1 MAWINEKNLYVDMY
15 NSPEP
20 LLLISCTIY
29 LSIKTF
35 TTLGLR

>member
-20 LLLISCTIY
+20 LLLLIRVQYTCLLKHSLPKY
-29 LSIKTF
+29 
-35 TTLGLR
+35 